1 VGGVT
6 EVGSSREEAP
16 ILAEDSRARGKGPQ
30 VKQGPRNGGGG
41 IGLRRWQSAPV
52 SSEDTQGLSMGPKDG
67 GTGEERKEEV
77 RAGRTQVLNR
87 LGYSIL
93 QMRKQ
98 PRKEKR

>member
-1 VGGVT
+1 
-6 EVGSSREEAP
+6 
-16 ILAEDSRARGKGPQ
+16 
-30 VKQGPRNGGGG
+30 
-41 IGLRRWQSAPV
+41 
-52 SSEDTQGLSMGPKDG
+52 MGPKDG